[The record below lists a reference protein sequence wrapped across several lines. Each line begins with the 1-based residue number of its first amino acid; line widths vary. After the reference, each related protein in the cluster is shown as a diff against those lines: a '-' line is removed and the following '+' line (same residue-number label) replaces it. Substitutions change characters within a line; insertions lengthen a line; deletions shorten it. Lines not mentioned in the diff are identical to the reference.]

1 MSEETRIKQDPKQLR
16 APTPEQTAVTLRVVY
31 SGGAVVEVPHIFR
44 GDAFD
49 IADELSYPP
58 GEDAD
63 PCLVVVSP
71 PKDVNGR
78 ALQDYLWIQRAG
90 IAVIEVIH

>member
-1 MSEETRIKQDPKQLR
+1 MSQETRIKQDPKQLR
-16 APTPEQTAVTLRVVY
+16 APSPEQTAVTLRVVY
-31 SGGAVVEVPHIFR
+31 TGGAKVEIPNIFR

-58 GEDAD
+58 AADAD
-63 PCLVVVSP
+63 PCLVVVAP

-78 ALQDYLWIQRAG
+78 ELQDYLWIQRAG
-90 IAVIEVIH
+90 IALIEVLH